1 MATNLAAQLDA
12 LVELSV
18 DYWGARDLTW
28 GVLSRAFG
36 DPLPPLSQ
44 CVWPPSGI
52 TEQEANFR
60 LRSVRDFLQ
69 QWGSGHIRG
78 VIREIRK
85 AQEGLVASGF
95 DPPDSWIIANP
106 LEDLMGG
113 AMGLCGV
120 REIVRSV
127 PAEHAALEKVR
138 GEVEV
143 ALIRLRGK
151 IAGRQVGAKSE
162 QGEAATATGSTA
174 PADQT
179 KRGEGTSGADST
191 PKVEGGNAGSTPAK
205 RSRKGVGGK
214 PRLSKEEEQRRL
226 EIVNDW
232 EQAQSAGVKRKDFC
246 DDKGIKLKDL
256 RTCVNWHGTRKSRAT
271 NSE

>member
-1 MATNLAAQLDA
+1 
-12 LVELSV
+12 
-18 DYWGARDLTW
+18 
-28 GVLSRAFG
+28 
-36 DPLPPLSQ
+36 
-44 CVWPPSGI
+44 
-52 TEQEANFR
+52 
-60 LRSVRDFLQ
+60 
-69 QWGSGHIRG
+69 
-78 VIREIRK
+78 
-85 AQEGLVASGF
+85 
-95 DPPDSWIIANP
+95 
-106 LEDLMGG
+106 MGG

-191 PKVEGGNAGSTPAK
+191 PVQPEPLSGDAREAAFRKLEPAVRKAYLAFQYVE
-205 RSRKGVGGK
+205 
-214 PRLSKEEEQRRL
+214 SKAERGL
-226 EIVNDW
+226 EDRDAYDW
-232 EQAQSAGVKRKDFC
+232 LNEDGIDQ
-246 DDKGIKLKDL
+246 DKGDL
-256 RTCVNWHGTRKSRAT
+256 GELAGYAVPDSLETFRRYLGIARKALGENKYTRRGGRKRGSSVVRGDEIEYQQGDD
-271 NSE
+271 S